1 MGDCD
6 EVWSS
11 ADEQESV
18 QQLLAASRRVGFCL
32 QVRWASGRRPQR
44 LPRQMLGAES
54 RHILKRYHFR
64 MRQGPAPWPGTRFGQ
79 LMSVCEC
86 LGLGLY
92 QVQ

>member
-1 MGDCD
+1 
-6 EVWSS
+6 
-11 ADEQESV
+11 
-18 QQLLAASRRVGFCL
+18 
-32 QVRWASGRRPQR
+32 
-44 LPRQMLGAES
+44 MLGAES